1 MSRRILAAN
10 NRTIAD
16 RLVEEIVSFSP
27 VRDDAP
33 PPEEAPSK
41 Q

>member
-16 RLVEEIVSFSP
+16 RLVKEIVPFSP
-27 VRDDAP
+27 ARDDAP
-33 PPEEAPSK
+33 ATEETPPKP
-41 Q
+41 

>member
-16 RLVEEIVSFSP
+16 RLVREIVSFSP
-27 VRDDAP
+27 ARDDALP
-33 PPEEAPSK
+33 TEETPTK
-41 Q
+41 P